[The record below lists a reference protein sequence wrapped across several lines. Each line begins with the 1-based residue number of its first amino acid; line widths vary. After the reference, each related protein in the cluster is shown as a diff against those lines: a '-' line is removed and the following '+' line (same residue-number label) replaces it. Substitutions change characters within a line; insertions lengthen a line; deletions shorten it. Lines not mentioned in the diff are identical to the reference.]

1 LYCATGA
8 DTAHSVST
16 VALDLDAPWARR
28 VADGW
33 SLTIRVQPGARRSEV
48 VGPHGDALRV
58 RVAAPA
64 ADGKA
69 NLELVRLLAEHLSVS
84 TRAVAVTRGHRSRT
98 KIVRV
103 TA

>member
-1 LYCATGA
+1 VT
-8 DTAHSVST
+8 T
-16 VALDLDAPWARR
+16 VKLDLDAPWARR

-33 SLTIRVQPGARRSEV
+33 SLTIRVQPGARSSGV

-69 NLELVRLLAEHLSVS
+69 NAELVRILAEHFRVS
-84 TRAVAVTRGHRSRT
+84 TSAVEITRGHTSRI

-103 TA
+103 IA

>member
-1 LYCATGA
+1 M
-8 DTAHSVST
+8 
-16 VALDLDAPWARR
+16 
-28 VADGW
+28 
-33 SLTIRVQPGARRSEV
+33 

-69 NLELVRLLAEHLSVS
+69 NTELVGILAEHFGVS
-84 TRAVAVTRGHRSRT
+84 TSAVEITRGHTSRT